1 MSTSTQV
8 EKPEEININI
18 SNEFDKS
25 QESNSFREDYSEK
38 MNSFNDTNKTD
49 SLDSIKN
56 QISIPTEIIKINSRS
71 IISILN
77 REINELKEKIKKIEE
92 EYDKLKQQN
101 KKELLKIFNLLIIIS
116 KKMKK

>member
-1 MSTSTQV
+1 
-8 EKPEEININI
+8 
-18 SNEFDKS
+18 
-25 QESNSFREDYSEK
+25 
-38 MNSFNDTNKTD
+38 MNSFNDINKAD

-56 QISIPTEIIKINSRS
+56 QISIPTEVIKINSRS

-77 REINELKEKIKKIEE
+77 QEINELKEKIKKIEE
-92 EYDKLKQQN
+92 ENDKLKQQN